1 MPTAQTAIGIDIGAH
16 ALKAVVLRKK
26 GSHLSVVRAG
36 SVELG
41 DLAFIED
48 SERKDRRL
56 AELLRML
63 LRQTRIRRSEVGS
76 GLAGHDC
83 FVKYLHVPPAPP
95 DKLRKLIEYEV
106 SEDPAAGAHEHSADF
121 WLLDLPTKAEE
132 FTILVA
138 MARNE
143 LLRRRLALL
152 KNAGLG
158 CDGLTLNAVAFFEA
172 YVQSM
177 DEDIYNEKTTLLVD
191 IGSRHMDVVVQRN
204 AKLLFVRNLSL
215 GGNQFSETVQE
226 EFQLPIREAEELKL
240 AQGAIL
246 PRHFDVAADI
256 DLDTPEAR
264 LSAALLDGAE
274 KIYDT
279 LQATIRY
286 CQAQTRMRDLRI
298 DEIVLGGRAAHLTGL
313 CEFLAHRFHVPAR
326 LIDPFRGIDTSGI
339 PVRYRDEVVD
349 DGAGYAVAAGL
360 ALRQFYEPRR
370 RTISLLPD
378 EMRRRREFFARDAF
392 LYAAAAV
399 FTLAFGAM
407 VYTSSAAT
415 QAAGRT
421 VERRERRVA
430 SAEKVVERFRGH
442 MKHNAIL
449 DSQANALYR
458 LLDTGRRCADTIT
471 ILTNNVPPQLK
482 IDKVETITDRPQTGP
497 HKEAAP
503 LTTRLLID
511 GRVAESYKGQPISEA
526 GAHAIINGCTDLLE
540 ANKHLYSDAK
550 VIRYPTPRETPRRFQ
565 IELIYAAPFY
575 GTLQEVVRKGG
586 PR

>member
-1 MPTAQTAIGIDIGAH
+1 MPAAQTAVGIDIGAH

-26 GSHLSVVRAG
+26 GSHISVVRAG

-106 SEDPAAGAHEHSADF
+106 SEDPAAGAHEHSSDF

-143 LLRRRLALL
+143 ILRRRIGLI
-152 KNAGLG
+152 KNAGLS
-158 CDGLTLNAVAFFEA
+158 CDGLTLNAIAFFDA
-172 YVQSM
+172 YVQSL
-177 DEDIYNEKTTLLVD
+177 DEDIYNDRTTLLVD
-191 IGSRHMDVVVQRN
+191 LGAKHMDVVVQRN

-240 AQGAIL
+240 AQGALL

-256 DLDTPEAR
+256 DVTTPEAR
-264 LSAALLDGAE
+264 LSAALLDAAE
-274 KIYDT
+274 QVYDT

-298 DEIVLGGRAAHLTGL
+298 DEVVLGGRAVHLTGL
-313 CEFLAHRFHVPAR
+313 QEFLAHRFHVPVQI
-326 LIDPFRGIDTSGI
+326 IDPFRGIETSTI
-339 PVRYRDEVVD
+339 PLRYRDEVVD
-349 DGAGYAVAAGL
+349 DAPGYAVAMGL
-360 ALRQFYEPRR
+360 ALRQFTEPRR
-370 RTISLLPD
+370 RTITLLPD
-378 EMRRRREFFARDAF
+378 EYRRRREFLARDAF

-399 FTLAFGAM
+399 FALAFGTM
-407 VYTSSAAT
+407 VYTSGAAT
-415 QAAGRT
+415 REAAIT
-421 VERRERRVA
+421 VEGEVSRVN
-430 SAEKVVERFRGH
+430 SARKVVERFQGH

-449 DSQANALYR
+449 DSQAEALQR
-458 LLDTGRRCADTIT
+458 LLDTGRRCAETIT
-471 ILTNNVPPQLK
+471 ILTNNVPEQLK
-482 IDKVETITDRPQTGP
+482 LDDIDTVTDRPSTGP
-497 HKEAAP
+497 RQQAAP
-503 LTTRLLID
+503 LTTRLHIR
-511 GRVAESYKGQPISEA
+511 GRVAETYKGQPISEG
-526 GAHAIINGCTDLLE
+526 GAQAIINECMDMLSE
-540 ANKHLYSDAK
+540 HSHLYSDAK
-550 VIRYPTPRETPRRFQ
+550 VTRYPKPDESRAFEIVLTFSD
-565 IELIYAAPFY
+565 PFY
-575 GTLQEVVRKGG
+575 GSLQEVRKKK
-586 PR
+586 

>member
-1 MPTAQTAIGIDIGAH
+1 MPAAQTAVGIDIGAH

-26 GSHLSVVRAG
+26 GSHLSVARAG

-63 LRQTRIRRSEVGS
+63 LRQTRIRRSDVGS

-106 SEDPAAGAHEHSADF
+106 SEDPAAGAHEHSSDF

-143 LLRRRLALL
+143 ILRRRISLI
-152 KNAGLG
+152 KNAGLS
-158 CDGLTLNAVAFFEA
+158 CDGLTLNAVAFFDA
-172 YVQSM
+172 YVQSL
-177 DEDIYNEKTTLLVD
+177 DEDIYNDKTTLLVD
-191 IGSRHMDVVVQRN
+191 LGARHMDVVVQRN

-215 GGNQFSETVQE
+215 GGNQFSEAVQE

-240 AQGAIL
+240 AQGALL

-256 DLDTPEAR
+256 DVATPEAR

-274 KIYDT
+274 QVYDT

-298 DEIVLGGRAAHLTGL
+298 DEIVLGGRAVQLTGL
-313 CEFLAHRFHVPAR
+313 REFLSHRFHVPVEV
-326 LIDPFRGIDTSGI
+326 IDPFRGIETSTI
-339 PVRYRDEVVD
+339 PLRYRDEVVD
-349 DGAGYAVAAGL
+349 DAPGYAVAMGL
-360 ALRQFYEPRR
+360 ALRQFTEPRR
-370 RTISLLPD
+370 RTITLLPD
-378 EMRRRREFFARDAF
+378 EYRRRREFLARDAF

-399 FTLAFGAM
+399 FALAFGTM
-407 VYTSSAAT
+407 VYTSGAAT
-415 QAAGRT
+415 REAAIT
-421 VERRERRVA
+421 VQDRVRRVK
-430 SAEKVVERFRGH
+430 SAQKIVERFQGH

-449 DSQANALYR
+449 DGQAEALQR
-458 LLDTGRRCADTIT
+458 LLDTGRRCDETIT
-471 ILTNNVPPQLK
+471 ILTNNVPEQLK
-482 IDKVETITDRPQTGP
+482 LDDIETITDRPSTGP
-497 HKEAAP
+497 RQQGAP
-503 LTTRLLID
+503 LTTRLHIR
-511 GRVAESYKGQPISEA
+511 GRVAETYKDQPISEG
-526 GAHAIINGCTDLLE
+526 GAQAIINECMDMLR
-540 ANKHLYSDAK
+540 AHKHLYSDAK
-550 VIRYPTPRETPRRFQ
+550 VTRYPKPDESRAFEIVLTFSD
-565 IELIYAAPFY
+565 PFY
-575 GTLQEVVRKGG
+575 GSVQEVRRKK
-586 PR
+586 R